1 MTVVALMGSTQN
13 TGLGSLDRWYW
24 KTIFG
29 RTAPYEREV
38 KMSVNRYRFHLIDI
52 DGSTK
57 LLEDA
62 FFPDAVAAIN
72 RVGEI
77 GDGIDRP
84 GCRIRVRDG
93 NGNIIFVGVT
103 TGQGSAEQFNYAA

>member
-1 MTVVALMGSTQN
+1 MIALDGSYRKNIFQFM
-13 TGLGSLDRWYW
+13 R
-24 KTIFG
+24 TIPIQ
-29 RTAPYEREV
+29 RSWRSE
-38 KMSVNRYRFHLIDI
+38 MSTSRYRFHLIDT

-72 RVGEI
+72 RVEQI

-93 NGNIIFVGVT
+93 NGNVIFIGVT
-103 TGQGSAEQFNYAA
+103 TGQVPAEQFTRVA

>member
-1 MTVVALMGSTQN
+1 MST
-13 TGLGSLDRWYW
+13 
-24 KTIFG
+24 
-29 RTAPYEREV
+29 
-38 KMSVNRYRFHLIDI
+38 NRYRFHLIDA

-57 LLEDA
+57 LLEDE

-77 GDGIDRP
+77 GNGIDRP

-93 NGNIIFVGVT
+93 NGNAIFVGVT
-103 TGQGSAEQFNYAA
+103 TGQGLAEKLDYAA